1 MARVSRNIK
10 KEYKKIQVLYLVGLY
25 LRLSSED
32 ESENFIEYQSKL
44 CLDYLEH
51 EENIQ
56 IIDVYIDN
64 GATGTNFHR
73 PGFERMMS
81 DLKAGRINCIIVK
94 DLSRFGRNH
103 LETSEYLEKIFPAN
117 GTRFIAV
124 NNNYDSHK
132 AGNEKEGIV
141 IPFSNIVN
149 EMYAKDISGK
159 IRSSIHTL
167 MDKGEFLPASGSIPY
182 GYLRD
187 KDSNSYRV
195 DGETEDIVRMIFEMK
210 IAGMSSCRIAAEL
223 NRKGIASPGKLR
235 YLRGISHD
243 KRHETSVW
251 THKTIQRM
259 LEDEVYLG
267 HRIHGKI
274 KKDAIGEPKK
284 KRSKDSWQY
293 IYNAH
298 TAIISEE
305 VFLQVRNILEEE
317 RTVRKGYS
325 HHKPTTREQQEILK
339 DKVFCGDCGALMG
352 PMKRNQRIT
361 SDLEPEIYY
370 QCNNFVK
377 SERVICSNH
386 YISQRVLLEK
396 IDNAVRVQIQLAL
409 DLEKFLQD
417 VGKNNV
423 LNGNN
428 GKNQFKGIQQKQA
441 SYAAR
446 LEQLL
451 IDYNS
456 GVIDKEEYIYIKN
469 KYNQAMEQLN
479 IQHEQ
484 VRKEQDAKNKIVSQ
498 ANQWI
503 DMIKE
508 YQSKGKLDRYLV
520 ECLIDRV
527 NVYADRSV
535 EIIFTFRDEAK
546 EILTDLREQG
556 EELSDEKT
564 INGIFEAVVS

>member
-1 MARVSRNIK
+1 
-10 KEYKKIQVLYLVGLY
+10 
-25 LRLSSED
+25 
-32 ESENFIEYQSKL
+32 
-44 CLDYLEH
+44 
-51 EENIQ
+51 
-56 IIDVYIDN
+56 
-64 GATGTNFHR
+64 
-73 PGFERMMS
+73 
-81 DLKAGRINCIIVK
+81 
-94 DLSRFGRNH
+94 
-103 LETSEYLEKIFPAN
+103 
-117 GTRFIAV
+117 
-124 NNNYDSHK
+124 
-132 AGNEKEGIV
+132 
-141 IPFSNIVN
+141 
-149 EMYAKDISGK
+149 
-159 IRSSIHTL
+159 
-167 MDKGEFLPASGSIPY
+167 
-182 GYLRD
+182 
-187 KDSNSYRV
+187 
-195 DGETEDIVRMIFEMK
+195 MK
-210 IAGMSSCRIAAEL
+210 
-223 NRKGIASPGKLR
+223 
-235 YLRGISHD
+235 
-243 KRHETSVW
+243 
-251 THKTIQRM
+251 
-259 LEDEVYLG
+259 
-267 HRIHGKI
+267 
-274 KKDAIGEPKK
+274 
-284 KRSKDSWQY
+284 
-293 IYNAH
+293 
-298 TAIISEE
+298 
-305 VFLQVRNILEEE
+305 NILETE
-317 RTVRKGYS
+317 RTVRKGYY
-325 HHKPTTREQQEILK
+325 HHKTTTREQQEILK

-409 DLEKFLQD
+409 DLEKFLQG

-556 EELSDEKT
+556 EELPDEKT